1 MTNIL
6 DSICYMNLLK
16 FIVYFIYVF
25 VIYSIIR
32 ICYISMNPRQ
42 LQ

>member
-6 DSICYMNLLK
+6 DSICYDNLLT

-25 VIYSIIR
+25 VIYSLIR
-32 ICYISMNPRQ
+32 ICYINMISH
-42 LQ
+42 